1 MTRQAAE
8 MVENKTWVNK
18 LVSGALRETIIAH
31 GPITRDRIGSAAKR
45 IAGRITGEIKA
56 ANKED

>member
-1 MTRQAAE
+1 